1 MAVDIKTIF
10 TELNTDDR
18 LIEQTSE
25 IIKSKV
31 LFEEASELFTIV
43 PGIKGGQQVAAAK
56 TPEYI
61 TRASQ
66 GCGGN
71 ALNPD
76 MPAISQK
83 WNPKLA
89 EIKIKYCYTDFM
101 GFFTQWGLKNGY
113 AIKDL
118 GETEFMKFIYDFVS
132 EAIKADMLRIAL
144 LANEDIATAGYLIDS
159 AKNEFYDIIPKG
171 LIPTLQ
177 YFTTVGALSDNFV
190 PLSANVQADP
200 YNLSAEYSKDLFRQL
215 TRDVAFDQGQ
225 ILCNGKLYQNYEDYF
240 EDLAGAGIE
249 TSVNRILNGQGRLSR
264 AGAPIVYTQGF
275 DRWRKNDIEAVT
287 GDPGVGEP
295 VHFAIHTDKT
305 NLQIGVDDLRSLE
318 DMTFEYIGGD
328 DEHFYIKAN
337 YMMDFKI
344 PNPFD
349 FKAAI

>member
-1 MAVDIKTIF
+1 MAVDIKPIF
-10 TELNTDDR
+10 TELATDDR
-18 LIEQTSE
+18 LIQQTSE

-31 LFEEASELFTIV
+31 LYEEASELFTIV

-71 ALNPD
+71 ALNPN

-89 EIKIKYCYTDFM
+89 EVKIKYCYTDFM

-113 AIKDL
+113 AVKDL
-118 GETEFMKFIYDFVS
+118 SDTEFMKFIYDFTA
-132 EAIKADMLRIAL
+132 EAVKADMLRIAL
-144 LANEDIATAGYLIDS
+144 LADEDISTQSILTDP
-159 AKNEFYDIIPKG
+159 AKAEFYNVIPKG

-177 YFTTVGALSDNFV
+177 YFSTVGALEDNFIE
-190 PLSANVQADP
+190 LAANAQGDP
-200 YNLSAEYSKDLFRQL
+200 YNLANGYSKDLFRQL
-215 TRDVAFDQGQ
+215 TRDIAFAQGQ
-225 ILCNGKLYQNYEDYF
+225 ILTNSKLYQNYEDYF
-240 EDLAGAGIE
+240 EDLAGVGVESSI
-249 TSVNRILNGQGRLSR
+249 TRIQNGQARLSR
-264 AGAPIVYTQGF
+264 SGSPIVHSQGF
-275 DRWRKNDIEAVT
+275 DRWRINDFVST
-287 GDPGVGEP
+287 EP
-295 VHFAIHTDKT
+295 AHFAIHTDKT
-305 NLQIGVDDLRSLE
+305 NLQIGVDDERSLT
-318 DMTFEYIGGD
+318 DLTFEYMGGD

>member
-31 LFEEASELFTIV
+31 LYEEASELFTIV

-118 GETEFMKFIYDFVS
+118 GDTEFMKFIYDFVG

-144 LANEDIATAGYLIDS
+144 LADEDISTAGVLLDAS
-159 AKNEFYDIIPKG
+159 KAEFYNIIPKG

-177 YFTTVGALSDNFV
+177 YFTTVGALEDNFIE
-190 PLSANVQADP
+190 LSANAQGDP
-200 YNLSAEYSKDLFRQL
+200 YNLASGYAKDLFRQL
-215 TRDVAFDQGQ
+215 TRDIAFSQGQ
-225 ILCNGKLYQNYEDYF
+225 ILTNGKLYQNYEDYF
-240 EDLAGAGIE
+240 EDLAGVGVE
-249 TSVNRILNGQGRLSR
+249 TSIARIQNGQGRLSR
-264 AGAPIVYTQGF
+264 SGAPIVHTQGY
-275 DRWRKNDIEAVT
+275 DRWNINDF
-287 GDPGVGEP
+287 DPLQVAQA
-295 VHFAIHTDKT
+295 HFAIHTEKT
-305 NLQIGVDDLRSLE
+305 NLQIGVDDVRSLE
-318 DMTFEYIGGD
+318 DLTFEYIGGD